1 MSTIL
6 IHQALHGYNDG
17 HRLIASSLS
26 LDAADGRVMLVM
38 SDLSGPG
45 IKPSDGGYLTGY
57 PLEHSGK
64 YVLSRTWAAPEM
76 PRPGCVWTHSLIIDN
91 ADLAKLVSVQALV
104 DKFKR
109 PIGIDAKGQYSAP
122 VSLPLQTIPYE
133 INRTNRAEQLLQ
145 AIYSFPMRQVVA
157 DAGEP
162 FADEQVTTAIWMQ
175 QWPRLRRSFGF
186 CTLSGM
192 DRSGKGVVLDLQFV
206 PEKDHKLRS
215 KFPSAVVA
223 DGAVISDEILPLLGD
238 LVAPSLS
245 TLREFLKRTGGDVD
259 GGRSAMLPL
268 CELHRSLLET
278 QPPDLTSAVLAL
290 VTLDRGGRA
299 QARAIRSL
307 VTRQAMKSP
316 GRVENVVFE
325 FLLNAVEQLS
335 DPLEQVDM
343 GNKLGVELWRRS
355 PHRFHAALCSEGPL
369 ANIATHALSEIKSDL
384 LVSGLKAN
392 TDILTDIVRRRP
404 DIMKLP
410 AFWSIPKV
418 DEQLVEHISQQDVGV
433 AVYALL
439 TAGRVGPAATIIN
452 KVEPSELARAL
463 ESEKSNSNAVLE
475 WLVVLCRDLNKL
487 ASVLASGQLTK
498 MSTLVII
505 AKQTSPDDVPNSYGD
520 DPWLIALQSAS
531 GSLGRSDED
540 FLAAFFL
547 NRALGWKSRSPAE
560 LLRYSYTRVYRAFES
575 RRFAHDTEKLASSR
589 LVRGSWIDWDNCS
602 RLKETVVK
610 KFIDYNLD
618 PEIFGRITDDV
629 PLALSLIDEAAN
641 NKKGRAY
648 LKRVYDALKRIDEGG
663 SGARADYIGKNL
675 K

>member
-6 IHQALHGYNDG
+6 VHQALHGYNDG

-64 YVLSRTWAAPEM
+64 YVFSRTWAAPEM

-91 ADLAKLVSVQALV
+91 ADLAKLVSVKALI
-104 DKFKR
+104 DNFYR
-109 PIGIDAKGQYSAP
+109 PTGTDTKARYSAP
-122 VSLPLQTIPYE
+122 VSLPIQTVPCE
-133 INRTNRAEQLLQ
+133 VDRTDRAEQLLQ
-145 AIYSFPMRQVVA
+145 ALYSFPMRQVVA

-162 FADEQVTTAIWMQ
+162 LADEQLTTAIWMQ

-192 DRSGKGVVLDLQFV
+192 DRSGKGAALDLQFV

-223 DGAVISDEILPLLGD
+223 GGAIISDEILPLMGD
-238 LVAPSLS
+238 LTAPSLS

-268 CELHRSLLET
+268 CELHRSLLKS
-278 QPPDLTSAVLAL
+278 QPPDLASAVSAL
-290 VTLDRGGRA
+290 VALDSGGRT

-325 FLLNAVEQLS
+325 FLLNTVEQLS
-335 DPLEQVDM
+335 DPSEQVDV
-343 GNKLGVELWRRS
+343 GNKLGIELWRRS
-355 PHRFHAALCSEGPL
+355 PHRFHAALYSEGVL
-369 ANIATHALSEIKSDL
+369 ANIASHALSEIKSDL

-392 TDILTDIVRRRP
+392 SDIVTDIVKRRP

-410 AFWSIPKV
+410 AFWNIPKV
-418 DEQLVEHISQQDVGV
+418 DDQLAEHISHQDAGV
-433 AVYALL
+433 AIYALL

-452 KVEPSELARAL
+452 KVESSELAHAL

-475 WLVVLCRDLNKL
+475 WLSVLCCDLNKL

-498 MSTLVII
+498 MSTLVIMAQKI
-505 AKQTSPDDVPNSYGD
+505 SPDDVPNSYGE
-520 DPWLIALQSAS
+520 DPWLIALRSAS

-560 LLRYSYTRVYRAFES
+560 LLQYSYTRVYRAFES
-575 RRFAHDTEKLASSR
+575 QRFARDAEKLASSR

-610 KFIDYNLD
+610 KFIDYELE

-629 PLALSLIDEAAN
+629 SLALSLIDEAAN
-641 NKKGRAY
+641 SKKGRAY
-648 LKRVYDALKRIDEGG
+648 LKRVYEALKRIDEAGN
-663 SGARADYIGKNL
+663 SARADYINDNL